1 MKKLNIGLIGAGARG
16 ETFAHQ
22 LHLGTPGARLFG
34 VCDIDADRL
43 NKFCD
48 FCSLT
53 GVPRFTD
60 TDAFLANK
68 DLDAV
73 IVTVPEFAHKEVCV
87 KAMRQGKH
95 VYVEK
100 PLAHNYQDCVE
111 IIRTQ
116 RQTGALVYVGFNLR
130 ANPRYE
136 KMREIVS
143 SGILGTLIHAS
154 GAEILQKDHGAS
166 FMRRFHRKSANS
178 GGLLNHKCCHDIDI
192 LLWIIGHP
200 KVTRIA
206 SFGSSRIF
214 TPDKQPA
221 TNCSVCSTDI
231 KSKCAYQAKPGFVF
245 PVHHTQAIYHQDTST
260 YGGDLCVYT
269 PDKDLVDNQV
279 VIMEFENG
287 IRGDFTLQMFSP
299 ISQRKTL
306 IRGEN
311 ATLEFD
317 DTRTPCLKLTLSNG
331 DTSSFDFATR
341 PGGHGGSDPKMI
353 QRFIDAINANDSG
366 LSGPDQGLA
375 AAIVAFTADQSR
387 LSNKIIDIPPS
398 TYM

>member
-16 ETFAHQ
+16 ETFARQ
-22 LHLGTPGARLFG
+22 LHQGTPRAQLFG

-53 GVPRFTD
+53 GTPKFTD
-60 TDAFLANK
+60 TDAFLAQK

-73 IVTVPEFAHKEVCV
+73 IVTVPEFAHKEVCI

-95 VYVEK
+95 IYVEK
-100 PLAHNYQDCVE
+100 PLAHTYQDCVQ
-111 IIRTQ
+111 IVQTQ
-116 RQTGALVYVGFNLR
+116 RDTGALVYVGFNMR

-136 KMREIVS
+136 KMRQIVA
-143 SGILGTLIHAS
+143 SGVLGTIIQAS
-154 GAEILQKDHGAS
+154 GAEVLRVDHGAS

-221 TNCSVCSTDI
+221 TNCSICPADI
-231 KSKCAYQAKPGFVF
+231 KSNCAYQAKPGFVF
-245 PVHHTQAIYHQDTST
+245 PVHHNQVIYHQDATT
-260 YGGDLCVYT
+260 YGGDICVYT

-287 IRGDFTLQMFSP
+287 IRGDFTLQMFHP
-299 ISQRKTL
+299 TGQRKTL
-306 IRGEN
+306 IRGEHGI
-311 ATLEFD
+311 LDYD
-317 DTRTPCLKLTLSNG
+317 DSRNPALKLTLFNG
-331 DTSSFDFATR
+331 DTSTYDFAPR
-341 PGGHGGSDPKMI
+341 SGGHGGTDPQMI
-353 QRFIDAINANDSG
+353 QRFVEAIDNNSAG
-366 LSGPDQGLA
+366 QSGPAQGLA

-387 LSNKIIDIPPS
+387 LTGKIIDVPAS
-398 TYM
+398 TYL